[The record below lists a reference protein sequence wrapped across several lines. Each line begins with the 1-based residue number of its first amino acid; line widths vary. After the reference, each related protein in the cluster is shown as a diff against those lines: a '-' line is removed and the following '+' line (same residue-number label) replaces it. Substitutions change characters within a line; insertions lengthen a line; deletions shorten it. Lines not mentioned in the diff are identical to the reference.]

1 MSGRFPHGL
10 RMRPNRSIP
19 AAVVIPEL
27 AYRDVGEAV
36 AWLCAAPGLA
46 ERLRSGA
53 HRAQLNVP
61 GAGALVVTDGGSA
74 PVGDGFGC
82 HRVRV
87 RVADVDA
94 HHRRA
99 VAHGARILSPPTDY
113 PFGERRY
120 SLADPAGHRWVFPQ
134 SIADVDPAA
143 WGGQLQP

>member
-1 MSGRFPHGL
+1 VSGRFPHGL

-27 AYRDVGEAV
+27 AYRDVG
-36 AWLCAAPGLA
+36 
-46 ERLRSGA
+46 
-53 HRAQLNVP
+53 
-61 GAGALVVTDGGSA
+61 
-74 PVGDGFGC
+74 GC
-82 HRVRV
+82 HRVMV

-134 SIADVDPAA
+134 SIADADPAA

>member
-1 MSGRFPHGL
+1 ML
-10 RMRPNRSIP
+10 PNRSIP

-36 AWLCAAPGLA
+36 AWLCGALGLT
-46 ERLRSGA
+46 ERLRIGA
-53 HRAQLNVP
+53 HRAQLTVP
-61 GAGALVVTDGGSA
+61 GGGALIVTDGGSA

-82 HRVRV
+82 HRVMV

-99 VAHGARILSPPTDY
+99 VASGARILSPPTDY
-113 PFGERRY
+113 PFGERQY
-120 SLADPAGHRWVFPQ
+120 SLADPAGHRWVFSQ

>member
-1 MSGRFPHGL
+1 ML
-10 RMRPNRSIP
+10 PNRSIP

-36 AWLCAAPGLA
+36 EWLCAALGLS
-46 ERLRSGA
+46 ERLRLGE

-61 GAGALVVTDGGSA
+61 GGAALVVTDGGSA
-74 PVGDGFGC
+74 PAGDGYGC
-82 HRVRV
+82 HRVMV

-113 PFGERRY
+113 PYGERQY
-120 SLADPAGHRWVFPQ
+120 SLADPAGHRWVFSQ

-143 WGGQLQP
+143 WGGKLQG